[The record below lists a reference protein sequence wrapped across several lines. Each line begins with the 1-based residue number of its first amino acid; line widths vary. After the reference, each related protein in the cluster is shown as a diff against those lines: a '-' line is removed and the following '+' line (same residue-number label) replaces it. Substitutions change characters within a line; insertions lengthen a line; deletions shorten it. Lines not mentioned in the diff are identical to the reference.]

1 MPNQPV
7 HVHFE
12 TRADKHPVFR
22 MTEPPIVASRT
33 RNSAANITITL
44 GDDPRDRSWLQ
55 RATGL
60 VTSNDILL
68 EPDFPLTD
76 LATHA
81 PRLRWIHIIGAGIEP
96 LLPLNWLPD
105 GAVLTNNSG
114 VHVEKTRES
123 ATMALLMLHG
133 RLPALITQQKNHH
146 WRPIF
151 TPRIAGRRLLVVG
164 VGDMGGAVAAA
175 GRALGLYVTGVR
187 RAGEPHPDVDHM
199 ATPDAL
205 DALLPQA
212 DLVVLAA
219 PLTPDTRNLLDRRR
233 LALMKPGAG
242 LYNIGRAGLIDHV
255 ALAECL
261 TSGAIGGAILDVFD
275 PEPLPADSPLWD
287 VDNLLV
293 MPHVTSDDLDAYL
306 PAAYDLVFAN
316 ALRLAN
322 GEPLLNRVE
331 PQRGY

>member
-1 MPNQPV
+1 MCPQQV

-12 TRADKHPVFR
+12 TRADKHAVFR
-22 MTEPPIVASRT
+22 MTEPPIVAART
-33 RNSAANITITL
+33 RGGAAAVSISL
-44 GDDPRDRSWLQ
+44 GDDPGDLAWLP
-55 RATGL
+55 RASGL
-60 VTSNDILL
+60 VTSNDVLL
-68 EPDFPLTD
+68 EPGFPLTD
-76 LATHA
+76 LANRA

-96 LLPLNWLPD
+96 LLPLDWLPD
-105 GAVLTNNSG
+105 GVVLTNNSG

-123 ATMALLMLHG
+123 ALMALLMLHG
-133 RLPALITQQKNHH
+133 GLPALMTQQRRHQ

-175 GRALGLYVTGVR
+175 GRALGLLVTGVR
-187 RAGEPHPDVDHM
+187 RGGAPHPEVEHM

-205 DALLPQA
+205 DVLLPQA
-212 DLVVLAA
+212 DLVALAV
-219 PLTPDTRNLLDRRR
+219 PLTPDSQGLLDRRR

-261 TSGAIGGAILDVFD
+261 ASGAIGGAILDVFD

-287 VDNLLV
+287 VDNLVV

-306 PAAYDLVFAN
+306 PATYDLVFAN
-316 ALRLAN
+316 ALRLGA
-322 GEPLLNRVE
+322 GESLLNCVE
-331 PQRGY
+331 PGRGY